1 MRKHCLQLFVSSQS
15 LHVCGEYLVKVKE
28 EHHKRKEWIIFRI
41 KQEAKKMRPHEPIM
55 KDTSEVLQDGDVPD
69 VVVERVHGIVTARR
83 EKQNLKKRP

>member
-41 KQEAKKMRPHEPIM
+41 KQEPKKMRPHEPIM

-69 VVVERVHGIVTARR
+69 VVVERVHGIVTAGT
-83 EKQNLKKRP
+83 EKKQN